1 MNMYEKI
8 LSAFVTNLGK
18 YNEGELV
25 GKWLDFPTTQKE
37 IDTVLHEIGIDG
49 IGYEEIFIT
58 DYESDISGL
67 TEPLGEYENLYTLN
81 YLAEKIQES
90 DCTFEE
96 LEALLDFGEYTSSVE
111 ELVTLIENT
120 DCFLIYN
127 EIENDYDLGS
137 YYVHELG
144 MIQEIKDSV
153 LSNYI
158 DYEAYGRDVRL
169 SEGGVYTNN
178 GYYVCMIDTPSVQSE
193 EVWGEIQHRKE
204 DMKQIA

>member
-1 MNMYEKI
+1 MYEKI
-8 LSAFVTNLGK
+8 LSAFITNLGK
-18 YNEGELV
+18 YNEGELI
-25 GKWLDFPTTQKE
+25 GKWIDFPTTQKE
-37 IDTVLHEIGIDG
+37 IDETLKEIGIDG
-49 IGYEEIFIT
+49 IRYEEIFIT

-67 TEPLGEYENLYTLN
+67 TDCLGEYESLYALN
-81 YLAEKIQES
+81 FLAEKIQES

-96 LEALLDFGEYTSSVE
+96 FEALLDFGEYTSSVE

-120 DCFLIYN
+120 DCFLIYS

-153 LSNYI
+153 LSSYI
-158 DYEAYGRDVRL
+158 DYEAYGRDIRL

-178 GYYVCMIDTPSVQSE
+178 GYYVCMVDTPDVQSE

-204 DMKQIA
+204 DMKLIA

>member
-1 MNMYEKI
+1 MYEKI
-8 LSAFVTNLGK
+8 ISAYITNLGK
-18 YNEGELV
+18 YTEGELV

-37 IDTVLHEIGIDG
+37 IDITLKEIGIDG
-49 IGYEEIFIT
+49 IRYEEIFIT

-67 TEPLGEYENLYTLN
+67 TDYLGEYESLYALN
-81 YLAEKIQES
+81 YLAEAIQES
-90 DCTFEE
+90 DCTIEE
-96 LEALLDFGEYTSSVE
+96 FEALLDFGEFTGSVT
-111 ELVTLIENT
+111 ELVTLLDST
-120 DCFLIYN
+120 DCFLMYS

-178 GYYVCMIDTPSVQSE
+178 GYYVSMIDTPDVQSE

-204 DMKQIA
+204 NMKLIA